1 MNGLSFFKKGE
12 KMANKKA
19 HIRYRSKIK
28 ILKNGNGIIFPG
40 VTTII
45 DSQLGWNKRVLMAWA
60 RREALKGNDPDI
72 MAREAADSGTCT
84 HYHVECHIK
93 GEEMNL
99 ENFTQDQINK
109 AETGYLA
116 FLEWE
121 MNNKLEYTHI
131 EYPVVS
137 ELYEYGG
144 TVDMVAKKNGSLLMI
159 DLKTSKAIYP
169 SHKIQLAAYVH
180 AYNEQEEIPIT
191 EFHILQLNK
200 EDGSFQH
207 HPISQQTLDDG
218 WEVFVHC
225 RKLYNL
231 AKKF

>member
-1 MNGLSFFKKGE
+1 
-12 KMANKKA
+12 MAKKKA
-19 HIRYRSKIK
+19 HKRYRVKPTEQFPKGEIV
-28 ILKNGNGIIFPG
+28 PG

-60 RREALKGNDPDI
+60 RREALKGNDPDV
-72 MAREAADSGTCT
+72 MAQEAADSGTCT
-84 HYHVECHIK
+84 HYHVECHLKDIK
-93 GEEMNL
+93 PDL
-99 ENFTQDQINK
+99 KDFTQDQIDK

-121 MNNKLEYTHI
+121 KNNKLEYIHL

-137 ELYEYGG
+137 ERFRYGG
-144 TVDMVAKKNGSLLMI
+144 TVDMVAKRNGGLWMI

-180 AYNEQEEIPIT
+180 AYNEQEIEPVT
-191 EFHILQLNK
+191 EYHILQLNK

-207 HPISQQTLDDG
+207 HPISQQVLDDS
-218 WEVFVHC
+218 WHVFALC
-225 RKLYNL
+225 RKLYDL
-231 AKKF
+231 KKRF

>member
-1 MNGLSFFKKGE
+1 
-12 KMANKKA
+12 MAKKKA
-19 HIRYRSKIK
+19 HIRYRSKILK
-28 ILKNGNGIIFPG
+28 LKNGNGMIFPG

-60 RREALKGNDPDI
+60 RREALKGNDPDV
-72 MAREAADSGTCT
+72 MAQEAADSGTCT

-93 GEEMNL
+93 DEKL
-99 ENFTQDQINK
+99 DLTDFTQDQIDK

-121 MNNKLEYTHI
+121 KNNKLEYIHI

-137 ELYEYGG
+137 EIHQYGG
-144 TVDMVAKKNGSLLMI
+144 TVDMIAKKNGALWMI

-169 SHKIQLAAYVH
+169 SHKIQLAAYVN
-180 AYNEQEEIPIT
+180 AYNEQEDEPVN
-191 EFHILQLNK
+191 EYHILQLNK

-207 HPISQQTLDDG
+207 HPISQQVLDDG
-218 WEVFVHC
+218 WNVFRHC
-225 RKLYNL
+225 RELYNL
-231 AKKF
+231 KKKF